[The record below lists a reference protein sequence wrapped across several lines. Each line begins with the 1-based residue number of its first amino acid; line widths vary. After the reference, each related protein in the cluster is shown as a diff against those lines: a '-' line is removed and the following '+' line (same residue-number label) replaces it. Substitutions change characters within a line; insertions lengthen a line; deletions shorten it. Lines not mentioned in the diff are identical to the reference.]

1 MTRRKETESVA
12 NTYEGE
18 RGSFCRLPN
27 CPDRKEKLMAMRP
40 WKLLPPTKLSGRPDR
55 KEKLMAMRLIS
66 LSPFIIT
73 DLSPAIPVDRLISWT
88 LYLGLWGLSADESV
102 HPWNREQSA
111 RLIIK

>member
-1 MTRRKETESVA
+1 MTRKETESVG

-27 CPDRKEKLMAMRP
+27 C
-40 WKLLPPTKLSGRPDR
+40 PDR